1 MNILEVCDDFPP
13 FATGGIGNTVFALV
27 KEWHKIGVN
36 VHVICVGSSSSVSTK
51 LEAGVRV
58 TRIPRPDFP
67 PRTLWFQLKGLRLLQ
82 RYLSS
87 ADVVHAHTSTCGL
100 MALANR
106 NPRRPW
112 VITNHGLMRRV
123 FLLNLFRPIAGR
135 VFRDDLVHTFGF
147 PYTESLF
154 RLEQGLADHF
164 VFVARHVLNDAE
176 RLFGASFARKS
187 SSIWAPMGESGF
199 AYGTKPKSK
208 RFTYAFIGRLYW
220 YKGAGFLLNAFAHL
234 ARHDENIALRL
245 YGGLTGGPLEGA
257 VRKHV
262 KELGLVNR
270 VKFMEHMDHEAMLS
284 NISSDV
290 DVVVHPSLYEACP
303 IAVLEA
309 MSLGKPLIVSDLPWS
324 QEFVTNGVT
333 GLRAKLDQT
342 SLSSQMQ
349 TLRED
354 EALRLRLGSN
364 ARAFTKLNF
373 RPKVIARE
381 YLDLF
386 EKMSGP

>member
-1 MNILEVCDDFPP
+1 MNVLEVCDDYPP
-13 FATGGIGNTVFALV
+13 FTTGGIGNTVFALV
-27 KEWHKIGVN
+27 KEWHRIGVN
-36 VHVICVGSSSSVSTK
+36 VHVICVGSGSSVSTK
-51 LEAGVRV
+51 FEAGVRV
-58 TRIPRPDFP
+58 TRIPRPEFP

-87 ADVVHAHTSTCGL
+87 ADVVHAHGSTCGL

-106 NPRRPW
+106 KPRRPW
-112 VITNHGLMRRV
+112 IMTNHGLMRRV
-123 FLLNLFRPIAGR
+123 FLLNLFRPIPGR

-147 PYTESLF
+147 PYTESLL
-154 RLEQGLADHF
+154 RLELSLADHF
-164 VFVARHVLNDAE
+164 VFVARHVLNDAQK
-176 RLFGASFARKS
+176 LFGTSLARKS

-199 AYGTKPKSK
+199 AYGPKPNSK

-220 YKGAGFLLNAFAHL
+220 YKGAGFLLNAFARL
-234 ARHDENIALRL
+234 ATQDENVALRL
-245 YGGLTGGPLEGA
+245 YGGLTGGPLEGV
-257 VRKHV
+257 VRKRV
-262 KELGLVNR
+262 NELGIVDR
-270 VKFMEHMDHEAMLS
+270 VIFQRHMDHEAMLS
-284 NISSDV
+284 DISSKV

-324 QEFVTNGVT
+324 QEFVKNGVT
-333 GLRAKLDQT
+333 GLRAKLDVT

-354 EALRLRLGSN
+354 DALRSHLGTN
-364 ARAFTKLNF
+364 ARAFTKLKF
-373 RPKVIARE
+373 RPEVIAKE

-386 EKMSGP
+386 DKISSR

>member
-1 MNILEVCDDFPP
+1 MNILEICDDFPP

-27 KEWHKIGVN
+27 TEWERIGVN
-36 VHVICVGSSSSVSTK
+36 VHVICVGSSRYVSTK
-51 LEAGVRV
+51 SEAGVTV

-67 PRTLWFQLKGLRLLQ
+67 PRTLWFQLKGLRLIQ
-82 RYLSS
+82 RYLAR
-87 ADVVHAHTSTCGL
+87 ADVVHAHASTC
-100 MALANR
+100 ALIAMANR
-106 NPRRPW
+106 KPRRPW
-112 VITNHGLMRRV
+112 IITNHGLMRRV
-123 FLLNLFRPIAGR
+123 FLMNLFRPMARR

-164 VFVARHVLNDAE
+164 VFVARHVLNDAQ
-176 RLFGASFARKS
+176 RLFGSSLGRKS

-199 AYGTKPKSK
+199 TYGAKPKSK
-208 RFTYAFIGRLYW
+208 RFTYAYIGRLYW

-245 YGGLTGGPLEGA
+245 YGGLTGGPLEGV
-257 VRKHV
+257 VRKRV
-262 KELGLVNR
+262 KELDLGNR
-270 VKFMEHMDHEAMLS
+270 VKFMGHMDHEAMLS
-284 NISSDV
+284 DIASEV

-309 MSLGKPLIVSDLPWS
+309 MSLGKPLVVSDLPWS
-324 QEFVTNGVT
+324 QEFVKNGVT
-333 GLRAKLDQT
+333 GLRAKLDET

-354 EALRLRLGSN
+354 ETLRSHLGTN
-364 ARAFTKLNF
+364 ARAFTKLKF
-373 RPKVIARE
+373 RPKLIAKE

-386 EKMSGP
+386 DKMSGT